1 MQIMDF
7 RKKVSRVFDDN
18 LRTLQ
23 WENMVDYLIMFM
35 ILLSTLEVF
44 LSTFEWGPTIKG
56 TKIGTMVNLI
66 STFPYIQYQL
76 SRKE

>member
-1 MQIMDF
+1 MDMNF
-7 RKKVSRVFDDN
+7 ETKK
-18 LRTLQ
+18 
-23 WENMVDYLIMFM
+23 E
-35 ILLSTLEVF
+35 E
-44 LSTFEWGPTIKG
+44 KG

>member
-23 WENMVDYLIMFM
+23 WKNMVDYLIMFM

-44 LSTFEWGPTIKG
+44 LSTFEWGPT
-56 TKIGTMVNLI
+56 
-66 STFPYIQYQL
+66 QYCP
-76 SRKE
+76 K